1 MVDRNSARI
10 YEVINFYK
18 NFHQYSYNTE
28 SELYFHIYPSFVH
41 GQYRI
46 YRDGNDIIGFCNW
59 CFLNDLTEAKFIK
72 SGIINPDQ
80 WKSGENL
87 WMHDVVASKNT
98 VRILKDIKK
107 MCLIMIGNRRQVNYL
122 RIKNSEIFARRK
134 IQTKNHWGK

>member
-1 MVDRNSARI
+1 
-10 YEVINFYK
+10 
-18 NFHQYSYNTE
+18 
-28 SELYFHIYPSFVH
+28 VH

-59 CFLNDLTEAKFIK
+59 CFLNDLTQAKFIK
-72 SGIINPDQ
+72 SGIISPDQ

-107 MCLIMIGNRRQVNYL
+107 MCLIMIGNRKQVNYL